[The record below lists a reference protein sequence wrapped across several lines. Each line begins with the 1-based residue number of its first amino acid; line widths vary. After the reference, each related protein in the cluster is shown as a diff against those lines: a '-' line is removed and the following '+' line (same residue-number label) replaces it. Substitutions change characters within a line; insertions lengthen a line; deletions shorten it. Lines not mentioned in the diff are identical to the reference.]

1 MSGISLAKDPYKVS
15 DISSQIEHVRISG
28 DVQSLC
34 DEAAKHIERGIVILW
49 QLHAVTWGRFANE
62 QITLAGGVEVNPLY
76 ITELRVFDE
85 NAELYLLRSGDEFTG
100 RWRIDGTGEE
110 VQYYIDSFSPLWG
123 TREENVTGS
132 YAVLADRERGLRMEV
147 PVEEEAEQYGLL
159 TRGYIVADENTGQ
172 AGYDD
177 HRFVKIDS
185 V

>member
-1 MSGISLAKDPYKVS
+1 MSGISLAKETYELGE
-15 DISSQIEHVRISG
+15 ISSQIEHVCISG
-28 DVQSLC
+28 DVQALC
-34 DEAAKHIERGIVILW
+34 DEAAKHIEHGIVILW
-49 QLHAVTWGRFANE
+49 QLHAVTWGRFANG
-62 QITLAGGVEVNPLY
+62 QITLAGGVKANPLY
-76 ITELRVFDE
+76 IRELRIFDE
-85 NAELYLLRSGDEFTG
+85 NTELHLLHCGDAFTG

-110 VQYYIDSFSPLWG
+110 VQYIDSFSPLWG

-172 AGYDD
+172 AGYGD